1 LLGGNVEESKDEK
14 RQKAFSLFIESVI
27 KPDHELR
34 TDAHDQKCYNELMEI
49 RDEILDYLKNRKK

>member
-1 LLGGNVEESKDEK
+1 MEESKDEK